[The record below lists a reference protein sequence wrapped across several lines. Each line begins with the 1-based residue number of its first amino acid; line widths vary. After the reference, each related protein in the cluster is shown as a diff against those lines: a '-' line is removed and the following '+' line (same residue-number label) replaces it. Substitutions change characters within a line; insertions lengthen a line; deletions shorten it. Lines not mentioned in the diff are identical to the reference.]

1 MYDTDEGRNYRSWRH
16 RALQVT
22 SSFSKVCDKFLGI
35 GSIDLLW
42 LMGPAKGFKK
52 RKKTEKKHDE
62 NGSDSGS
69 PEKEGPV
76 DWWDEFSKRIHGKFP
91 LISGLQQSP
100 SKGLDCFESVFK
112 ISRKTFQYICSL
124 VKEDMEG
131 KSAHFVFT
139 NGKSMA
145 LYDQVAVALRRLG
158 SGESLVTIGDSFGL
172 NHSTV
177 SQVTWRFVESMEQR
191 GLHHL
196 QWPCTEEE
204 MTAIKYKFE
213 KIRGF
218 PNCCGVIDATHIT
231 MCLSASEP
239 STNVW
244 LDHEKNHSMILQ
256 AIVDPDMR
264 FRDIVTGWPGKMKE
278 WSVFESSNFHKLC
291 DKGDRLNGKKLQ
303 LPPQGS
309 EIREYIIGDSGYP
322 LLPYLVVPY
331 EGEQLSEPK
340 ADFNKRHFATQ
351 MVAQR
356 ALARLKEMWRIIK
369 GVMWRPDK
377 HRLPRI
383 ILVCCL
389 LHNIVIDTKDEV
401 QDERTLSHNHDS
413 GYHQL
418 ICGDVDAKGL
428 SLRDNL
434 SLYFAETGRL
444 PS

>member
-76 DWWDEFSKRIHGKFP
+76 DWWDEFSKRIH
-91 LISGLQQSP
+91 GLQQSP